1 MNFLLVKKNNLKG
14 DFVSPTSYTN
24 LKLNKMEINLTP
36 QDVVKMSEIKVNEC
50 FDIFKEPL
58 NLEEASSLINAIL
71 PQLEQVISDTLQE
84 QIYDDL
90 MDKNGGHDWIDE
102 KLSK

>member
-1 MNFLLVKKNNLKG
+1 VKKNNLKG

-36 QDVVKMSEIKVNEC
+36 QDVVKMSENKVNEC

>member
-1 MNFLLVKKNNLKG
+1 MK
-14 DFVSPTSYTN
+14 
-24 LKLNKMEINLTP
+24 INLTP
-36 QDVVKMSEIKVNEC
+36 QDVVKISENKVDEC

-58 NLEEASSLINAIL
+58 NLEEANSLINAVL
-71 PQLEQVISDTLQE
+71 PQLEQMISNTLEE

-102 KLSK
+102 KLSNFNQKQL

>member
-1 MNFLLVKKNNLKG
+1 M
-14 DFVSPTSYTN
+14 SPASYTN

-36 QDVVKMSEIKVNEC
+36 QDVVKMSENKVNEC

-58 NLEEASSLINAIL
+58 NLEEANSLINAIL

-90 MDKNGGHDWIDE
+90 MNKNSGHDWIDE
-102 KLSK
+102 KLSNFKENI